1 MAVKAPQ
8 HRSKVKAR
16 EAQICLP
23 SQLQLIIIAQS
34 AVRSETGVE
43 QNRGSEVIWTK
54 LDDNNKTSRTHHI
67 GLLPLQQTQ
76 WIFDRLI
83 KCGGLAEAQGDVMPN
98 SSYMPIN
105 L

>member
-1 MAVKAPQ
+1 M
-8 HRSKVKAR
+8 
-16 EAQICLP
+16 QIPEVNRKIPL
-23 SQLQLIIIAQS
+23 SLWILSAAANHHLAQS

-54 LDDNNKTSRTHHI
+54 LDDNNKTSQTHHI
-67 GLLPLQQTQ
+67 GLLPLQQAQ